1 MNNEIEGVC
10 QCCGRRRK
18 GRLPMGHP
26 SENFVCGP
34 CLEDPSPTFEGCK
47 HGIAFTFPAMRIVI
61 ERRL

>member
-1 MNNEIEGVC
+1 MNNETEGVC

-18 GRLPMGHP
+18 GQYLPSP

-47 HGIAFTFPAMRIVI
+47 HGEAFTFPSMRIVI
-61 ERRL
+61 ERGL